1 MIKYFE
7 VNMHLYSFQ
16 SGTVSIKNF
25 KDLDFIFVILKICL
39 SLEMYVYSGCWSVY
53 LTESLCRL

>member
-39 SLEMYVYSGCWSVY
+39 SLEMYVYSGC
-53 LTESLCRL
+53 

>member
-16 SGTVSIKNF
+16 SGTVSKNF

-39 SLEMYVYSGCWSVY
+39 SLEMYVYSGC
-53 LTESLCRL
+53 

>member
-25 KDLDFIFVILKICL
+25 KDLIFVTLKNIHI
-39 SLEMYVYSGCWSVY
+39 SLETYMYSGY
-53 LTESLCRL
+53 